1 MAGVATTAERRR
13 DPRALWPQARSVVVL
28 GMNYGPADDPLKLLE
43 MRTRGGI
50 SVYARGR
57 DYHDVVKSRLKQL
70 AGFIHRRLA
79 AEVKVFVDTA
89 PVMEKPLAAQGDIG
103 WQGKHSNLVSR
114 ELGSWLF
121 PRSEEHTSELQSLM
135 RISY

>member
-57 DYHDVVKSRLKQL
+57 DSHDVVTSRLKPL
-70 AGFIHRRLA
+70 AGFIHQRFA
-79 AEVKVFVDTA
+79 AEVTVFVHPA
-89 PVMEKPLAAQGDIG
+89 PGMETQLAAQGG
-103 WQGKHSNLVSR
+103 TRSHRNPSKPAPR
-114 ELGSWLF
+114 ELAS
-121 PRSEEHTSELQSLM
+121 P
-135 RISY
+135 

>member
-28 GMNYGPADDPLKLLE
+28 GMNYGPAEDPLKLLE

-70 AGFIHRRLA
+70 DGFIHRRFTEA
-79 AEVKVFVDTA
+79 VKVFVDTA
-89 PVMEKPLAAQGDIG
+89 PVMGKPLAAA
-103 WQGKHSNLVSR
+103 
-114 ELGSWLF
+114 
-121 PRSEEHTSELQSLM
+121 RSEEDTSELQEQM
-135 RISY
+135 RIEYAGFWLQKKKHNTKL